1 MFPNEKEEEKEK
13 NLWQIRLRASFYV
26 ALNLIGFFAL
36 PTAGF
41 TVALINRDVSNTA
54 FLWNIAFFCNSIYLL
69 SFLLNALVI
78 PALMLA
84 IHPRYRPT
92 KDDKV
97 FSIAIKNSR

>member
-1 MFPNEKEEEKEK
+1 MFPNVKKEEEEK
-13 NLWQIRLRASFYV
+13 NKWQIRLRASIYV
-26 ALNLIGFFAL
+26 TLNLIGFIAL

-54 FLWNIAFFCNSIYLL
+54 FLWNIAFFCNSIYLF
-69 SFLLNALVI
+69 SFLLNALVR

-84 IHPRYRPT
+84 IHPRYREK